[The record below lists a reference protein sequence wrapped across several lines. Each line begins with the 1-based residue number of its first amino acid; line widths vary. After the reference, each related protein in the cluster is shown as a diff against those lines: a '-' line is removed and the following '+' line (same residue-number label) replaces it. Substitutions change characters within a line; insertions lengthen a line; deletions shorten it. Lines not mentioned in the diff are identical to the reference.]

1 MSGAETRYRRMV
13 SIPPPPPFAPPSLP
27 DEENVLTTYSRTR
40 SVSPAPFIVSHDTF
54 IKGVASKEE
63 TLTEVRDTE
72 YQEKIKTDE
81 KSFTSEKVKS
91 SKLLSE
97 IVPMPIK
104 HAKSQQN
111 VKSQREVSDSK
122 LELHIGIESTKNY
135 ISESTLKVNQDI
147 SVNSKCQP
155 NVTIEPP
162 TPPVVKIQLT
172 LNEKKKK
179 THLADE
185 EEVSSD
191 KYDLQIN
198 DCCGET
204 ETYES
209 QKVMESTDTVQNITE
224 EALKNTF
231 PIQEVKQPD
240 KKLKRRP
247 NKKGYLCKPVD
258 ELVTTGEKV
267 EMNIVSTGNESILTI
282 KEETPKQFENLT
294 NKEITVITEVLN
306 SRLSR
311 SRSSSRMERNI
322 YVKFNENESVVSI
335 SDTNNLFSSEETD
348 ETTSKRR
355 QENKVNEEFEISALS
370 LMQDGEK
377 EDLGLE
383 TCKDVNK
390 ILDTVINSKNSMH
403 KNDDETNK
411 QELINVPENMK
422 DIEKI
427 SVKIQIDT
435 KTVSVQQDHPKR
447 LKLQEGKNI
456 NGLQSFN
463 DPFVLVDNIAD
474 LTVEKLKE
482 ELLREESLNIE
493 LRNKLEFS
501 ADKMKLVN
509 SVSEDKDMKNA
520 PSKASEEK
528 QGSTE
533 VRHHSNNQNID
544 SPILQPSHKIE
555 KEEGREQKVEKNKV
569 GKKIQLGCV
578 RTKDVQVE
586 RNLVHSNYPSLGT
599 KESKNVNGCLN
610 QTDVNTEKYSKEVSE
625 HLPGKKLSEGSSQ
638 LSSWLALVFVMLLLY
653 QVMKMVLEKVDRMQM
668 EEKDG
673 VNGNIY
679 GYFDVRKWP

>member
-40 SVSPAPFIVSHDTF
+40 SVSPAPFNVSHDTF
-54 IKGVASKEE
+54 IKGVASREE

-72 YQEKIKTDE
+72 DQEKIKTDE
-81 KSFTSEKVKS
+81 TSFTSEKVKS
-91 SKLLSE
+91 TKLISE

-104 HAKSQQN
+104 NVESQQN
-111 VKSQREVSDSK
+111 VKSQRDVSVSK
-122 LELHIGIESTKNY
+122 LELYIGIESAKNY

-162 TPPVVKIQLT
+162 TPPVVRIQPS

-191 KYDLQIN
+191 KYGLQNN

-209 QKVMESTDTVQNITE
+209 QKVLESTDTVQNITE
-224 EALKNTF
+224 ENLKNTF

-247 NKKGYLCKPVD
+247 SKKGYLSKPVR
-258 ELVTTGEKV
+258 EPETTGEKV
-267 EMNIVSTGNESILTI
+267 EMNIIATGNESILTV

-306 SRLSR
+306 SRQSR
-311 SRSSSRMERNI
+311 SRSSSRMEVNVDR
-322 YVKFNENESVVSI
+322 KFNENESVVST
-335 SDTNNLFSSEETD
+335 SDTNNLFSSEET
-348 ETTSKRR
+348 TSKRKKEIR
-355 QENKVNEEFEISALS
+355 VNEESEISALS
-370 LMQDGEK
+370 LMQDGET
-377 EDLGLE
+377 EDLVLE

-390 ILDTVINSKNSMH
+390 ILDTVLNSKNSMH

-411 QELINVPENMK
+411 QELIKIPENMK
-422 DIEKI
+422 DIGI
-427 SVKIQIDT
+427 RSVKIQIDT
-435 KTVSVQQDHPKR
+435 NANNTVSAQQDHPKR
-447 LKLQEGKNI
+447 LKIQEEKNI

-482 ELLREESLNIE
+482 ELLREESLN
-493 LRNKLEFS
+493 LE
-501 ADKMKLVN
+501 LVN
-509 SVSEDKDMKNA
+509 SVSENKDMKNA
-520 PSKASEEK
+520 LSKASEEK
-528 QGSTE
+528 QGNTE
-533 VRHHSNNQNID
+533 VRHHSNNRNIN
-544 SPILQPSHKIE
+544 SPILQASQENE
-555 KEEGREQKVEKNKV
+555 KEKGREQKVEKYKDCN
-569 GKKIQLGCV
+569 KIQLGYV

-586 RNLVHSNYPSLGT
+586 RNLVHTNYPSLGT
-599 KESKNVNGCLN
+599 KESKNVRGCLN
-610 QTDVNTEKYSKEVSE
+610 QTDVNTEKYSKEVPE
-625 HLPGKKLSEGSSQ
+625 HLPGKKLREGSSQ
-638 LSSWLALVFVMLLLY
+638 LSFWLGFVMLLLY

>member
-27 DEENVLTTYSRTR
+27 DEENVFTTYSRTR

-474 LTVEKLKE
+474 LTVENLKE
-482 ELLREESLNIE
+482 ELLREESLNLE

-509 SVSEDKDMKNA
+509 SKDMKNA

-533 VRHHSNNQNID
+533 EN
-544 SPILQPSHKIE
+544 E
-555 KEEGREQKVEKNKV
+555 KEKGREQKVEKYKDC
-569 GKKIQLGCV
+569 KKTQLGYG